1 MNRMYRKDENN
12 SITKAIY
19 QKWLILEKQT
29 HDHRIKTS
37 NC

>member
-1 MNRMYRKDENN
+1 MENN
-12 SITKAIY
+12 STIKAIY

-29 HDHRIKTS
+29 HDYRTKRS